1 LEADSTSEIPDNQME
16 CTKLLDLC
24 HIVFAPHLEATVV
37 KMEPAQPGQLIEAG
51 GCSWMVS

>member
-1 LEADSTSEIPDNQME
+1 MEADSTSEIPDNQME